1 MGRKRKY
8 ANDSQKTKAYRFN
21 KAGIEFEIVD
31 GIVHEKTKTEFS
43 EMHQTDA
50 GQLPRKQLS
59 TSDREKVF
67 NYFDKCSRKRF
78 GLKKEREEIL
88 KIFLQE

>member
-31 GIVHEKTKTEFS
+31 GIVHEKTKKPSVSKTNTE
-43 EMHQTDA
+43 
-50 GQLPRKQLS
+50 QLS

-88 KIFLQE
+88 KIFLRE